1 MVVHTYQQPMDQV
14 ALIAHRVNELA
25 RIGFKRDDLVVLSC
39 RGLLMADTHSAVCL
53 GRKMIHPYSN

>member
-1 MVVHTYQQPMDQV
+1 MDQV